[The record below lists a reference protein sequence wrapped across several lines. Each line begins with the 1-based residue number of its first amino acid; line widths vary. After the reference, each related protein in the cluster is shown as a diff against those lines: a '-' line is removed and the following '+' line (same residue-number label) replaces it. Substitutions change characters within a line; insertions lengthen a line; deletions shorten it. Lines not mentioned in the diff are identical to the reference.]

1 MLSLVSSHISTLH
14 QGTFL
19 KCFIGFDF
27 KALQGDPDEWTKTYR
42 LVSDC
47 LFDPVIN
54 VFSSY
59 SFILDRIYP
68 RRRRGVIATRKLG
81 EKFLEIAQ
89 QKRMEIKSGVYA
101 DVPDNEKDLLT
112 LMLEAEE
119 KGGVWT
125 SEDELRVS
133 IGSSIFLVEKCPL
146 ICNVNNSTILQS
158 CF

>member
-1 MLSLVSSHISTLH
+1 M
-14 QGTFL
+14 
-19 KCFIGFDF
+19 
-27 KALQGDPDEWTKTYR
+27 
-42 LVSDC
+42 
-47 LFDPVIN
+47 
-54 VFSSY
+54 
-59 SFILDRIYP
+59 
-68 RRRRGVIATRKLG
+68 
-81 EKFLEIAQ
+81 EIAQ

-146 ICNVNNSTILQS
+146 ICNVNNSIILQS
-158 CF
+158 YF